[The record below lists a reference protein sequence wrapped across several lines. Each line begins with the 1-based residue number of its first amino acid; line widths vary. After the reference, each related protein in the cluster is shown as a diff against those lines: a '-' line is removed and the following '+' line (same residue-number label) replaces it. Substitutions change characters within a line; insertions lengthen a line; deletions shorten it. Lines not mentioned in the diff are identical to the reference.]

1 MTTTLFPDHRPT
13 WQTESHELLRDHARA
28 FFAQE
33 VAPRQAD
40 WARQGHVD
48 RELWNR
54 AGAAGLLLTDI
65 AEKDGGGGGDFGHEA
80 VVAQELAYAHDS
92 AFGFTVHS
100 TIVSHYINA
109 YGTEEQKRRW
119 LPGLASG
126 EKVVAVAMTEPG
138 TGSDLQNVKTTAIRD
153 GDHYVVNGAK
163 TFISNGTHCDL
174 VVIVAKTDPAAG
186 GKGIS
191 LLVAEVDN
199 NVAGFSRGA
208 VLEKIGM
215 HGWDTRELF
224 FDDMRVPV
232 ENILGEEGSGFA
244 ELMTQLPRERLI
256 IGVAGVA
263 VAEAAVIETIRYVK
277 ERDAFG
283 KKLLDFQN
291 TQFVLAECKA
301 DVYAGKAMIDD
312 GIRRQIDGTLD
323 AAGASM
329 IKMWATDMQ
338 CRVVD
343 KCLQLFGGYGYMME
357 YPIAQMYTASRV
369 QRIYGGTNEIM
380 KLLVARSL

>member
-13 WQTESHELLRDHARA
+13 WQTESHELLRDHSRA
-28 FFAQE
+28 FFARE
-33 VAPRQAD
+33 VTPRQAD

-65 AEKDGGGGGDFGHEA
+65 ADEDGGGGGDFGHEA

-92 AFGFTVHS
+92 SFGFTVHS

-119 LPGLASG
+119 LPSLASG

-153 GDHYVVNGAK
+153 GDHYLVNGAK

-191 LLVAEVDN
+191 LLVAEVGDD
-199 NVAGFSRGA
+199 VAGFSRGA

-232 ENILGEEGSGFA
+232 ENLLGEEGAGFA

-256 IGVAGVA
+256 IGVSGVA

-301 DVYAGKAMIDD
+301 EVYAGKALIDD

-357 YPIAQMYTASRV
+357 YPIAQMYAASRV

>member
-28 FFAQE
+28 FFARE
-33 VAPRQAD
+33 VTPRQAD

-100 TIVSHYINA
+100 TIASHYINA

-244 ELMTQLPRERLI
+244 QLMTQLPRERLI

-301 DVYAGKAMIDD
+301 EVYAGKALIDD
-312 GIRRQIDGTLD
+312 GIRRQIEGTLD

>member
-33 VAPRQAD
+33 VTPRQAD

-65 AEKDGGGGGDFGHEA
+65 ADEDGGGGGDFGHEA

-153 GDHYVVNGAK
+153 GDHYLVNGAK
-163 TFISNGTHCDL
+163 TFIS
-174 VVIVAKTDPAAG
+174 
-186 GKGIS
+186 
-191 LLVAEVDN
+191 
-199 NVAGFSRGA
+199 
-208 VLEKIGM
+208 
-215 HGWDTRELF
+215 
-224 FDDMRVPV
+224 
-232 ENILGEEGSGFA
+232 SG
-244 ELMTQLPRERLI
+244 
-256 IGVAGVA
+256 
-263 VAEAAVIETIRYVK
+263 
-277 ERDAFG
+277 
-283 KKLLDFQN
+283 
-291 TQFVLAECKA
+291 
-301 DVYAGKAMIDD
+301 
-312 GIRRQIDGTLD
+312 RRQGHLPTRRR
-323 AAGASM
+323 GR
-329 IKMWATDMQ
+329 Q
-338 CRVVD
+338 
-343 KCLQLFGGYGYMME
+343 
-357 YPIAQMYTASRV
+357 
-369 QRIYGGTNEIM
+369 
-380 KLLVARSL
+380 

>member
-33 VAPRQAD
+33 VTPRQAD

-65 AEKDGGGGGDFGHEA
+65 ADEDGGGGGDFGHEA

-126 EKVVAVAMTEPG
+126 EKVVAVAMTEPR

-153 GDHYVVNGAK
+153 GDHYLVNGAK

-291 TQFVLAECKA
+291 TQFVLAECNA